1 MSRLECGNEL
11 TVANVDGAA
20 EAKVSVAAGTL
31 LAVAVYALI
40 PAG

>member
-1 MSRLECGNEL
+1 MVLPKLKAGGML
-11 TVANVDGAA
+11 
-20 EAKVSVAAGTL
+20 SVAAGTL